1 MRRHMTHLLLT
12 FSLFMLL
19 APREFVQG
27 AMCLPQAYMPAALAR
42 AYQERPLA
50 TALTPQKLL
59 IDICVSAVGTW
70 TMTLS
75 KPDETACIVAS
86 RHDFRL

>member
-1 MRRHMTHLLLT
+1 
-12 FSLFMLL
+12 
-19 APREFVQG
+19 
-27 AMCLPQAYMPAALAR
+27 MPAALAR

-59 IDICVSAVGTW
+59 INICVSAVGTW